1 MLILSSTVSSN
12 CLSASWYDAK
22 EQGWMWYK
30 ALPQP
35 KKANKKSPLSSK
47 SSPSSLTAR
56 DQVKKIQEAFE
67 ESTAKSILDPTLPNV
82 AQTIKL
88 QRLIVDR
95 ASKFSDMW
103 MLANLLDTDNFDPAS
118 HDNAAYRELR
128 RKEEEKLLNA
138 KLKVLSKHY
147 GLFFVFKSSCPY
159 CHRFAPLVKEFAS
172 TFGFEVKAISADGGV
187 INEFKN
193 ASRDNGALKVI
204 NPQGVYPALFLANP
218 KTMQIIPI
226 AWGMVS
232 ITELKENCRY
242 ILTMMEQKH
251 GK

>member
-1 MLILSSTVSSN
+1 MLILSNTVSSN
-12 CLSASWYDAK
+12 CFCASWYETKD
-22 EQGWMWYK
+22 QGWMWYK
-30 ALPQP
+30 AIPQP
-35 KKANKKSPLSSK
+35 KKEIKKRASNSKASAN
-47 SSPSSLTAR
+47 LTAR
-56 DQVKKIQEAFE
+56 DRVKKIQEAFE
-67 ESTAKSILDPTLPNV
+67 ESTAKAILDPSLPNL

-88 QRLIVDR
+88 QRLIVER

-103 MLANLLDTDNFDPAS
+103 MLANLLDTQNFDASS

-128 RKEEEKLLNA
+128 RKEEEKQLNA
-138 KLKVLSKHY
+138 KLKFLSKHY

-159 CHRFAPLVKEFAS
+159 CHRFAPIVKEFAS

-187 INEFKN
+187 INDFKN